1 MCAKKIN
8 HNTEISRLLKFDGN
22 PRRISKKQ
30 FELLKDHIEKL
41 GDLGGV
47 VYCHNHKSYVGGN
60 QRSEIFDG
68 AEIELIQKYDEPT
81 AQKTI
86 AHGFINYNGEKYAYR
101 EVFFDDYEFRMA
113 CIVANNDGGEN
124 DWDVL
129 ANEWDSDELQDWGLF
144 IPQMEEE
151 EPEEEKKEEEEEDE
165 VPEKAEW
172 VPDCLF
178 ASNNEYDIP
187 VLKMSKEK
195 VYLQLPFKPYGADA
209 RTKTGV
215 GTYHFYV
222 DDYRFNAIWNDPTK
236 LINSGCSAIVEPN
249 CSLYETTPIGYGIF
263 LIYKKRWIARL
274 LQDYDIDVFVDLNVT
289 EKFHKYNI
297 LGIPKGYNA
306 FFTRGYDNRLNAL
319 EKELQIARE
328 ISGLEIPNLC
338 VYGGS
343 KKVKD
348 FCNKHSLTFVNNT
361 TLDLE

>member
-1 MCAKKIN
+1 MKYRKISELHKLPN
-8 HNTEISRLLKFDGN
+8 N
-22 PRRISKKQ
+22 PRTIRNRD
-30 FELLKDHIEKL
+30 FEILCKSIQDNPDYFEARPLILSDRTGKL
-41 GDLGGV
+41 V
-47 VYCHNHKSYVGGN
+47 IIAGN
-60 QRSEIFDG
+60 QRYEAAKHLKMNEVPTYLIENLTELREREIVIRDNISNGDWDFEAIANEWNTDELQEWG
-68 AEIELIQKYDEPT
+68 LFVPEMAEIE
-81 AQKTI
+81 
-86 AHGFINYNGEKYAYR
+86 
-101 EVFFDDYEFRMA
+101 
-113 CIVANNDGGEN
+113 
-124 DWDVL
+124 
-129 ANEWDSDELQDWGLF
+129 
-144 IPQMEEE
+144 
-151 EPEEEKKEEEEEDE
+151 EPESSKNEDDEDE
-165 VPEKAEW
+165 EPEKAEW

-178 ASNNEYDIP
+178 ASDNPYDIP
-187 VLKMSKEK
+187 VLKMSKEN
-195 VYLQLPFKPYGADA
+195 VYLQLPFKPYGMESRA
-209 RTKTGV
+209 KTGV

-236 LINSGCSAIVEPN
+236 IINSGCGAIVEPN

-274 LQDYDIDVFVDLNVT
+274 LQDYGIDVFVDLNVT

-319 EKELQIARE
+319 EKELQIAKE
-328 ISGLEIPNLC
+328 ISGLEKPNFC